1 MIYIYSWLLYVKN
14 DKFKHTTTSQRL
26 AFNYFILTFSFS
38 LSIFK
43 LSHTKKH
50 QVYNLCYFEFLLRNL
65 LHSVRNMNLVTFLIG
80 LFLLLFPIRN
90 ANDKVKDKDTFD
102 VVLDIS
108 NFEHISLLVTVFSI
122 VNFSSVSI
130 VLSVNCWLRLLFVGL
145 TFCVCWNQ
153 FRQSFHLWKL
163 CLNAWKHLRKSGVFS
178 KLDVS

>member
-80 LFLLLFPIRN
+80 LFLLLFPVRN
-90 ANDKVKDKDTFD
+90 VNDKVRDKDTFD
-102 VVLDIS
+102 VVLDIV
-108 NFEHISLLVTVFSI
+108 NFEHISLLVTVFLLLTFLVFLLFYQLIAGWVCCLLVWPFVSAGI
-122 VNFSSVSI
+122 NLGKVSI
-130 VLSVNCWLRLLFVGL
+130 YGKTR
-145 TFCVCWNQ
+145 
-153 FRQSFHLWKL
+153 
-163 CLNAWKHLRKSGVFS
+163 
-178 KLDVS
+178 

>member
-43 LSHTKKH
+43 LWHTKKH

-90 ANDKVKDKDTFD
+90 VNDKVKDKDTFD
-102 VVLDIS
+102 VVLDIV
-108 NFEHISLLVTVFSI
+108 NFEHISLLVTVFLLLTFLVFLLFYQLIAGWVCCLLVWPFVSAGI
-122 VNFSSVSI
+122 NLGKVSI
-130 VLSVNCWLRLLFVGL
+130 YGKTR
-145 TFCVCWNQ
+145 
-153 FRQSFHLWKL
+153 
-163 CLNAWKHLRKSGVFS
+163 
-178 KLDVS
+178 

>member
-43 LSHTKKH
+43 LWHTKKH

-80 LFLLLFPIRN
+80 LFLLLFPVRN
-90 ANDKVKDKDTFD
+90 VNDKVRDKDTFD
-102 VVLDIS
+102 VVLDIV
-108 NFEHISLLVTVFSI
+108 NFDHISLLVTVFLLLTFLVFLLFYQLIAGWVCCLLVWPFVSAGI
-122 VNFSSVSI
+122 NLGKVSI
-130 VLSVNCWLRLLFVGL
+130 YGKTR
-145 TFCVCWNQ
+145 
-153 FRQSFHLWKL
+153 
-163 CLNAWKHLRKSGVFS
+163 
-178 KLDVS
+178 

>member
-1 MIYIYSWLLYVKN
+1 MIYIYYWLLYVKN

-26 AFNYFILTFSFS
+26 AFNYFISSFSFS

-90 ANDKVKDKDTFD
+90 VNDKVKDKDTFD
-102 VVLDIS
+102 VVLDIV
-108 NFEHISLLVTVFSI
+108 NFEHISLLVTVFLLLTFLVFLLFYQLIAGWVCCLLVWPFVSAGI
-122 VNFSSVSI
+122 NLGKVSI
-130 VLSVNCWLRLLFVGL
+130 YGKTR
-145 TFCVCWNQ
+145 
-153 FRQSFHLWKL
+153 
-163 CLNAWKHLRKSGVFS
+163 
-178 KLDVS
+178 

>member
-43 LSHTKKH
+43 LWHTKKH

-80 LFLLLFPIRN
+80 LFLLLFPVRN
-90 ANDKVKDKDTFD
+90 VNDKVRDKDTFD
-102 VVLDIS
+102 VVLDIV
-108 NFEHISLLVTVFSI
+108 NFEHISLLVTVFLLLTFLVFLLFYQLIAGWVCCLLVWPFVSAGI
-122 VNFSSVSI
+122 NLGKVSI
-130 VLSVNCWLRLLFVGL
+130 YGKTR
-145 TFCVCWNQ
+145 
-153 FRQSFHLWKL
+153 
-163 CLNAWKHLRKSGVFS
+163 
-178 KLDVS
+178 

>member
-43 LSHTKKH
+43 LWHTKKH

-80 LFLLLFPIRN
+80 LFLLLFPVRN
-90 ANDKVKDKDTFD
+90 VNDKVRDKDTFD
-102 VVLDIS
+102 VVLDIV
-108 NFEHISLLVTVFSI
+108 NFEHISLLVTVFLLLTFLVFLLFYQLIAGWVCCLLVWPFVSAGI
-122 VNFSSVSI
+122 NLGNVSI
-130 VLSVNCWLRLLFVGL
+130 YGKTR
-145 TFCVCWNQ
+145 
-153 FRQSFHLWKL
+153 
-163 CLNAWKHLRKSGVFS
+163 
-178 KLDVS
+178 

>member
-14 DKFKHTTTSQRL
+14 DRFKHTTTSQRL

-50 QVYNLCYFEFLLRNL
+50 QVYNLCYFVFLLRNL

-90 ANDKVKDKDTFD
+90 VNDKVKDKDTFD
-102 VVLDIS
+102 VVLDII
-108 NFEHISLLVTVFSI
+108 NFEHISLLVTVFLLLTFLVFLLFYQLIAGWGCCLLVWPFVSAGI
-122 VNFSSVSI
+122 NLGKVSI
-130 VLSVNCWLRLLFVGL
+130 YGKTR
-145 TFCVCWNQ
+145 
-153 FRQSFHLWKL
+153 
-163 CLNAWKHLRKSGVFS
+163 
-178 KLDVS
+178 

>member
-43 LSHTKKH
+43 LWHTKKH

-80 LFLLLFPIRN
+80 LFLLLFPVRN
-90 ANDKVKDKDTFD
+90 VNNKVRDKDTFD
-102 VVLDIS
+102 VVLDIV
-108 NFEHISLLVTVFSI
+108 NFEHISLLVTVFLLLTFLVFLLFYQLIAGWVCCLLVWPFVSAGI
-122 VNFSSVSI
+122 NLGKVSI
-130 VLSVNCWLRLLFVGL
+130 YGKTR
-145 TFCVCWNQ
+145 
-153 FRQSFHLWKL
+153 
-163 CLNAWKHLRKSGVFS
+163 
-178 KLDVS
+178 